1 MLVDIGLPGMNGY
14 DVARALR
21 RTPELEPAIL
31 VALTGYGREEDRR
44 ASMEA
49 GFNDHWVKPI
59 GLDMLATVASP
70 SWRQAQS

>member
-14 DVARALR
+14 DLARALR
-21 RTPELEPAIL
+21 RTPELQQATL

-44 ASMEA
+44 ASLEA

-59 GLDMLATVASP
+59 GLDMLSTVASRSP
-70 SWRQAQS
+70 RS